1 MTTVEAPLGF
11 VISEECRKAAWQNGY
26 RRSLGEEAGWTQFGS
41 TTARGSI
48 HLAAS
53 GPEGPW
59 FLALDHSGVIEE
71 LKLPPD
77 NAPGPGLARYGFA
90 SLGELYNV
98 LSVVYNLGLTL
109 PEGPLEDFRAA
120 TGDLPGTTQV
130 ERLVIQRVGQDI
142 FRDRLMTYWQRRCP
156 LTGITNPALLRASHI
171 VPWKDCPDD
180 AERLNIFNG
189 LLLSALWDAA
199 FDAGLTTFNDE
210 GQPQYSPALGEEE
223 LSELRWYNPVP
234 LTDRH
239 RERLA
244 WHRAERFVETRAQ

>member
-1 MTTVEAPLGF
+1 MTTVEAPQGF

-26 RRSLGEEAGWTQFGS
+26 RRSLGEEAGWMKFES

-48 HLAAS
+48 HLAAL

-71 LKLPPD
+71 LKL
-77 NAPGPGLARYGFA
+77 APVDAPSPGLARYSFA
-90 SLGELYNV
+90 TLGELYNV
-98 LSVVYNLGLTL
+98 LTAVYNLGLAL

-120 TGDLPGTTQV
+120 TGDLPRTTQA

-142 FRDRLMTYWQRRCP
+142 FRDRLMTYWQGRCP

-171 VPWKDCPDD
+171 VPWKDCTDD

-199 FDAGLTTFNDE
+199 FDKGLVTFDE
-210 GQPQYSPALGEEE
+210 DGRPQFAAELGEAAR
-223 LSELRWYNPVP
+223 LELRWYQPVA
-234 LTDRH
+234 LTDKH

-244 WHRAERFVETRAQ
+244 WHRAELFVESKRR